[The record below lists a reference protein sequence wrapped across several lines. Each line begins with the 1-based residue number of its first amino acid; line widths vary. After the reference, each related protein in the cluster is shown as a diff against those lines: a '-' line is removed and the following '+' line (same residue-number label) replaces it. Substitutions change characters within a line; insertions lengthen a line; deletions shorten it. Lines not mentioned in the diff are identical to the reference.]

1 MSAEDGSVRIM
12 LSTSEVGRLVA
23 DDYALRPTRI
33 SLIESGHNDTYAIET
48 DGIRFAFRVYGHDK
62 SWIRGA
68 SDLRFEH
75 DLLTHLRAEGT
86 PVSFPIER
94 RSGDTL
100 GAWSSSAGNRS
111 YALFSWCPG
120 RTIDTK
126 DLTLAQ
132 AARLGA
138 ALASIHVGAD
148 SFTSPH
154 SRYLLDEQTLLARS
168 LQRMR
173 PTLDRACPDDAR
185 FIETCAAQVA
195 DRLRTFE
202 PGPAGWGVIH
212 GDPQVLN
219 CHFTDDGE
227 VGFFDFDHCGFG
239 WRAYDIAYCLR
250 HTTAAGER
258 RGEEIRSA
266 LIDGYD
272 SVRPMSQAEYQML
285 PTLGQAAWI
294 HEGTAAGHGIPP
306 SKLIR
311 LLQDPYGPWE

>member
-1 MSAEDGSVRIM
+1 M

-23 DDYALRPTRI
+23 DDYALRPTGI
-33 SLIESGHNDTYAIET
+33 SLIASGHNDTYAVDA
-48 DGIRFAFRVYGHDK
+48 DGIRFAFRVYGQDK

-68 SDLRFEH
+68 GDLRFEL
-75 DLLTHLRAEGT
+75 DLLTHLRAERA
-86 PVSFPIER
+86 PVSFPIEL

-100 GAWSSSAGNRS
+100 GVSQSSAGNR
-111 YALFSWCPG
+111 YFALYSWCPG

-126 DLTLAQ
+126 DLTLPE

-148 SFTSPH
+148 SFRSPH
-154 SRYLLDEQTLLARS
+154 SRYLLDEQTLLTRS

-173 PTLDRACPDDAR
+173 PRLDRACPDDAS
-185 FIETCAAQVA
+185 FIESCAAQA
-195 DRLRTFE
+195 GDRLRVFD

-219 CHFTDDGE
+219 CHFTDDGA
-227 VGFFDFDHCGFG
+227 VRFFDFDHCGFG

-250 HTTAAGER
+250 HTNAAGER

-266 LIDGYD
+266 LVDGYN

-294 HEGTAAGHGIPP
+294 REGTAAGHGLPP
-306 SKLIR
+306 SKLVR